1 MIVWKRWLLLNM
13 ATFGIYVKFLGRIL
27 SLFCFWSG
35 DRIVCSVCAK
45 NEPWRYVSKILFDPL
60 RFCRGTCFEYYVY
73 YSLGI
78 GVSQDYRF
86 QYDGSMFYV
95 ALSWGITARDP
106 KPAEGWGVPLHSM
119 RPTFFITFQR
129 FVPGGPLPVISEVIT
144 PYKYVASV
152 IQLFSAIYRGPIS
165 PYL

>member
-1 MIVWKRWLLLNM
+1 MLN
-13 ATFGIYVKFLGRIL
+13 
-27 SLFCFWSG
+27 FWG
-35 DRIVCSVCAK
+35 VYYRCSVSEVAIGSC
-45 NEPWRYVSKILFDPL
+45 VLFVPKMNLEDMFQ
-60 RFCRGTCFEYYVY
+60 RFCLILCGSAEVRALNTMCTI